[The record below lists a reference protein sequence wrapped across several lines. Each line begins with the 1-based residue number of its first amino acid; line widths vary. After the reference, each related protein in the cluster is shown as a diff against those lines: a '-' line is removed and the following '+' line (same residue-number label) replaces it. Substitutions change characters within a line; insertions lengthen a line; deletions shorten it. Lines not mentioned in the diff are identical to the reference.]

1 MSDLLNLNSANGKSR
16 PRTILRVT
24 HRVGRAA
31 FAALLFCSL
40 LVATPAGGRGAQP
53 GLELTPPHVPVPPS
67 YFGMNILFHPLNM
80 KYVPWPSVPLGG
92 WRTSHVAWSDLEPE
106 RGRWN
111 WDLLDKYVSMSQQHH
126 LEILMPLAYTPR
138 WASSTPDA
146 ATDVQQGNPPGLSG
160 MPREMEDWRTFV
172 RTIATRYK
180 GRIRNWEIW
189 NEPNRPQSWTGTV
202 DQMVDLTREAAAILK
217 QIDPGSTVVSPAAT
231 TPYGLKFFEAF
242 LSKGGGQYVDVIG
255 YHFYVINQP
264 PEGMTALI
272 ASVEKIAAKYGMS
285 DKPLWDT
292 EAGFLGDPMF
302 PPSQQA
308 AYLARSYIL
317 QWAAGVTR
325 FYWFAWEDHHGTQ
338 IWLVEKDNGTLT
350 PAGTALATVQTWM
363 TGAVLTRCAA
373 DGSEVWTCD
382 LTRGSTTSHLAW
394 SARGDTALPI
404 PKAWQA
410 HEISALDGHKSA
422 VTGGSIP
429 IGEQHVLIQ

>member
-242 LSKGGGQYVDVIG
+242 LSICDWTQVYYLWRPNLRD
-255 YHFYVINQP
+255 
-264 PEGMTALI
+264 EGDNHLI
-272 ASVEKIAAKYGMS
+272 ELAVAGAAAM
-285 DKPLWDT
+285 
-292 EAGFLGDPMF
+292 
-302 PPSQQA
+302 
-308 AYLARSYIL
+308 I
-317 QWAAGVTR
+317 VTNNVR
-325 FYWFAWEDHHGTQ
+325 DF
-338 IWLVEKDNGTLT
+338 
-350 PAGTALATVQTWM
+350 
-363 TGAVLTRCAA
+363 R
-373 DGSEVWTCD
+373 GSE
-382 LTRGSTTSHLAW
+382 LRFTSIKIVEPGHL
-394 SARGDTALPI
+394 RKEL
-404 PKAWQA
+404 K
-410 HEISALDGHKSA
+410 
-422 VTGGSIP
+422 
-429 IGEQHVLIQ
+429 